1 MARRRWRARLDAPEP
16 IAHIVERIERVDRYP
31 KRPPVD
37 EALWVLVVGKG
48 IASRTRP
55 GTLSPDG
62 TLVVRTAS
70 AAWSQELSL
79 LEPVVRAKLESHG
92 VRVAK
97 LRFQVGPVGPI
108 TTPFEIARLAK
119 ALPKRPLTADLEAA
133 LEVVEDDELRAAMKG
148 AMERVRVD

>member
-1 MARRRWRARLDAPEP
+1 VARRRGRARLEAPEP
-16 IAHIVERIERVDRYP
+16 IARIVERIERIDRYP

-55 GTLSPDG
+55 GKLLPDG

-79 LEPVVRAKLESHG
+79 LEPTIRAKLESHG
-92 VRVAK
+92 VRVAR
-97 LRFQVGPVGPI
+97 LRFEVGKVDPI
-108 TTPFEIARLAK
+108 TTPFEIARLTK
-119 ALPKRPLTADLEAA
+119 GLPKRPLTPELEDALAA
-133 LEVVEDDELRAAMKG
+133 VDDDDLRAAMKG
-148 AMERVRVD
+148 AMERVRID